1 MSHSQRLSLS
11 LSCNFIFCVLGIE
24 EQISSCCVCGWQGV
38 GVNSIITANRRMKP
52 RMVMTK
58 RTDSES
64 DLTWLG
70 LSHQLVFLCF
80 CLVASEGSKEL
91 RHRHIH

>member
-1 MSHSQRLSLS
+1 MARGGSQFHHHCESQDEAED
-11 LSCNFIFCVLGIE
+11 GDDE
-24 EQISSCCVCGWQGV
+24 EDGF
-38 GVNSIITANRRMKP
+38 
-52 RMVMTK
+52 
-58 RTDSES
+58 ES